1 MKMADTKTTEI
12 KCPACNGIGYP
23 KVMQPV
29 RPGRKIYPPPAR
41 NVAVRD
47 NRGGRKSTTPPEQIA
62 RRCWY
67 SPGRALK
74 SPAA

>member
-23 KVMQPV
+23 KVMQPL

-41 NVAVRD
+41 NVPVRD
-47 NRGGRKSTTPPEQIA
+47 N
-62 RRCWY
+62 
-67 SPGRALK
+67 
-74 SPAA
+74 